1 MRKAV
6 VAALYTLHA
15 MPVEN
20 SVRSG
25 TPDIAYIGGWL
36 ELKWIREYPKRED
49 TTIRLHHFTKQQRIW
64 LKRHWQLGGN
74 AFLLLQIKR
83 EWFLFEALYAY
94 EWVGLVP
101 VAELRKN
108 AVWHSTTGFKPN
120 EFRRILEKYNENC
133 F

>member
-15 MPVEN
+15 IPVEN
-20 SVRSG
+20 AVRSG
-25 TPDIAYIGGWL
+25 TPDIAYIGGWM
-36 ELKWIREYPKRED
+36 ELKYLKQWPKRPE
-49 TTIRLHHFTKQQRIW
+49 TPVRIHHFTRQQRIW

-74 AFLLLQIKR
+74 AFLLLQCKR

-94 EWVGLVP
+94 EHVGNVP
-101 VAELRKN
+101 LAELRTN
-108 AVWHSTTGFKPN
+108 AVWHSTTGLRPN
-120 EFRRILEKYNENC
+120 ELKRILEKYNENC